1 MPLFGRLRP
10 ALPTPRLEDFGFAEL
25 RGGGSRVLIV
35 PALGGKI
42 AQMELGG
49 RQWLWTNDAIPYG
62 APDDTAS
69 YAETADTG
77 GYDECFPTAGACKV
91 PTWVR
96 AFGGA
101 SLPDHGE
108 LWSQVPT
115 IDVKTSPEG
124 QLAITTWVGRRMPY
138 RFVREV
144 RVTPTG
150 DVEMSYEARNTG
162 TDRVPFIW
170 AAHPLLPL
178 TNETRIEL
186 PLATRMH
193 VYTQQEIA
201 LGVGATDLRW
211 PMARSSGKLLDLSYP
226 FGVAK
231 RYACK
236 VFLEMREGR
245 AAVIENGVR
254 LEVTFD
260 VAQVP
265 NFGLWINRGGWTPF
279 KRGKAYSNLGF
290 EPCIGAPDTLEEAL
304 GAWKSAY
311 WIEPGTS
318 YRWSLRW
325 RAASVAPVEG
335 VADEENDLVL

>member
-1 MPLFGRLRP
+1 
-10 ALPTPRLEDFGFAEL
+10 
-25 RGGGSRVLIV
+25 VLIV

-42 AQMELGG
+42 AHLELGG
-49 RQWLWTNDAIPYG
+49 RQWLWTSDVIPY
-62 APDDTAS
+62 AQADDEAAS
-69 YAETADTG
+69 YVETADTG
-77 GYDECFPTAGACKV
+77 GYDECFPTVGPCKV

-96 AFGGA
+96 GFGG
-101 SLPDHGE
+101 SQLPDHGE

-115 IDVKTSPEG
+115 IDVRTSPEG
-124 QLAITTWVGRRMPY
+124 QSATTTWMGRRMPY

-150 DVEMSYEARNTG
+150 DVECSYEAINTG

-170 AAHPLLPL
+170 SSHPLLPL
-178 TNETRIEL
+178 TSNTRIEL
-186 PLATRMH
+186 PQATRMH
-193 VYTQQEIA
+193 VYAQHQIV

-211 PMARSSGKLLDLSYP
+211 PMARCSGKLLDLSNP
-226 FGVAK
+226 AAVAK

-236 VFLEMREGR
+236 LFLEMREGR
-245 AAVIENGVR
+245 AAIIEDGVR

-260 VAQVP
+260 TAEVP

-279 KRGKAYSNLGF
+279 KRGQPYSNLAF

-311 WIEPGTS
+311 WIDAGQS
-318 YRWSLRW
+318 RRWSLRW
-325 RAASVAPVEG
+325 RGAAVAPPPAES
-335 VADEENDLVL
+335 